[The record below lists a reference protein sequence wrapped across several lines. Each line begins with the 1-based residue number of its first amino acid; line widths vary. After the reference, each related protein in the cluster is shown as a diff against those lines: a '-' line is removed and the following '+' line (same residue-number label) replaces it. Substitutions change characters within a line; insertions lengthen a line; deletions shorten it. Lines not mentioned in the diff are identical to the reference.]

1 MATALLFK
9 VLVDGAPCHGG
20 DGKYPPLKKW
30 TPVVNKPSCCHQG
43 YHLTSDPLRWWKPKA
58 ALWLAEGR
66 GPLHGD
72 GSDKAA
78 FAQVRLIEEITT
90 DWPLLVMFP
99 RLRAFLAATA
109 RSNDPNANLSG
120 ADLIGADLSGA
131 DLSGADLS
139 GANLIGANLSYANLS
154 GADLSGANLI
164 GANLS
169 GAYRPSSPPAGWTVN
184 KEGRLV
190 AVEKKP

>member
-109 RSNDPNANLSG
+109 RSNDPGANLSC
-120 ADLIGADLSGA
+120 AYLSGA

-139 GANLIGANLSYANLS
+139 RANLSGANLSGANLS
-154 GADLSGANLI
+154 GADLSGADLI
-164 GANLS
+164 GAALS